1 MSAKKRLVFL
11 VTHPV
16 TAKLL
21 MRGQLAFLRER
32 GFDVTV
38 IASPGP
44 ELDVVRER
52 EGVRTIGVP
61 MSREVKLHEG
71 PLALARIRKELA
83 ALEPD
88 VVNASTS
95 KAGLLG
101 MIAAFSLRI
110 PRRVYLIRGLRFEGY
125 EGVKRT
131 ILAQAERVA
140 SSLATDVVCVS
151 DSVAATLA
159 REGLVGKKNV
169 RVIPSNGIDM
179 SRFKAR
185 ADTRE
190 ARDHVRGEL
199 GIPRDAFVVGFVGRL
214 VADKGVD
221 DMLRAL
227 EHVPEAWF
235 LVVGGDLA
243 GDTLPP
249 ATAERLRA
257 HPRVV
262 MTGHVAEP
270 APYYSA
276 MDALLFASYREGL
289 PNVPL
294 EAAACEVPVV
304 GYRVTGVVDAVEDG
318 ATGMLVPKKDADA
331 LGRALARYAADANTR
346 EAHGRAGRAR
356 VEAKFSQARTWDAWA
371 ALYERA

>member
-1 MSAKKRLVFL
+1 VSAKKRLVFL

-52 EGVRTIGVP
+52 EGVRTIGVS
-61 MSREVKLHEG
+61 MSREVRLHEG

-83 ALEPD
+83 SLEPD
-88 VVNASTS
+88 IVNASTS

-140 SSLATDVVCVS
+140 SALSTDVVCVS

-159 REGLVGKKNV
+159 REGLVGRKNV

-179 SRFKAR
+179 TRFQAR
-185 ADTRE
+185 ARTRE
-190 ARDHVRGEL
+190 TAARIREEHR
-199 GIPRDAFVVGFVGRL
+199 IPRDAFVVGFVGRL

-221 DMLRAL
+221 DMLVAL
-227 EHVPEAWF
+227 EHVPNAWF

-243 GDTLPP
+243 GDTLP
-249 ATAERLRA
+249 ADTAARLRA

-270 APYYSA
+270 APYYAA
-276 MDALLFASYREGL
+276 MDVLLFASFREGL

-318 ATGMLVPKKDADA
+318 ATGMLAPKRDADA
-331 LGRALARYAADANTR
+331 LGRALARYAADSNAR

-356 VEAKFSQARTWDAWA
+356 VEDRFSQARTWNAWA
-371 ALYERA
+371 ELYER